1 MMKKIYLLTSF
12 LIAGFGFAQ
21 INKDIKT
28 GIITTVTNEKIAA
41 KDIKW
46 DKNGKASFLNASNKQ
61 MEDLY
66 ENSIKSLEPTEE
78 NTEIFTNI
86 TNEKPLDPS
95 VKKVIDDGLY
105 RPMLPEGIYV
115 TKQEFIDKAPSQK
128 KHLSKRGLY
137 GFEKPVLED
146 ADQICFF
153 FDEKESKLKNV
164 FAVVQN
170 GILYFNIKAIL
181 DIKNR
186 NKNDRAQDS
195 DNPNSFARATIGGNN
210 YYYSEINIGNV
221 WAKGLALNSPLGAA
235 IASPK
240 SGTITTDPYSNMT
253 AMNAYKGIVWDSANQ
268 EFNIF
273 KNCKDYNDFIKDK
286 SPEDVQEC
294 TTNQPDNFRVRKA
307 IEKIK

>member
-1 MMKKIYLLTSF
+1 MLKKIYLLASF
-12 LIAGFGFAQ
+12 LMAAFGFAQ

-28 GIITTVTNEKIAA
+28 GVITTVTNEKIAA
-41 KDIKW
+41 IDFKW

-66 ENSIKSLEPTEE
+66 ENSIKSLEPIEE
-78 NTEIFTNI
+78 NAENLSNI
-86 TNEKPLDPS
+86 TNQKALNPS
-95 VKKVIDDGLY
+95 VKKLIDDGLY

-115 TKQEFIDKAPSQK
+115 TKQEFIDKVPSQK
-128 KHLSKRGLY
+128 KQLSKRGLY

-170 GILYFNIKAIL
+170 GILYFSIKAIL
-181 DIKNR
+181 DFKNR

-195 DNPNSFARATIGGNN
+195 DNPNSFARSTIGGNN
-210 YYYSEINIGNV
+210 YYYAEINVGNV
-221 WAKGLALNSPLGAA
+221 WAKGLAMGTGGTGGYAMMQSQNS
-235 IASPK
+235 
-240 SGTITTDPYSNMT
+240 
-253 AMNAYKGIVWDSANQ
+253 YKGIVWDSANQ

-286 SPEDVQEC
+286 SPQDVQEC

>member
-1 MMKKIYLLTSF
+1 MKKNYLLTSF
-12 LIAGFGFAQ
+12 PMASFGFAQ
-21 INKDIKT
+21 INKEIKT

-46 DKNGKASFLNASNKQ
+46 DINGKASFLNAGNKQ

-78 NTEIFTNI
+78 NTVNFTSI

-95 VKKVIDDGLY
+95 IKKVVDDGLY
-105 RPMLPEGIYV
+105 RPILPEGIYV
-115 TKQEFIDKAPSQK
+115 TKQEFIDKIPSQK

-195 DNPNSFARATIGGNN
+195 DNPNSFARVTMGGNN
-210 YYYSEINIGNV
+210 FYYSEINVGNV
-221 WAKGLALNSPLGAA
+221 WAKGFAMGAGGTAGYSMMQSENS
-235 IASPK
+235 
-240 SGTITTDPYSNMT
+240 
-253 AMNAYKGIVWDSANQ
+253 YKGLVWDSKNQ

>member
-1 MMKKIYLLTSF
+1 MKKIYLIASF

-41 KDIKW
+41 TDITW
-46 DKNGKASFLNASNKQ
+46 DKNGKASFLNAANKQ

-66 ENSIKSLEPTEE
+66 ENSIKSIDATDTSSES
-78 NTEIFTNI
+78 FVNI
-86 TNEKPLDPS
+86 TKEKPLDPS
-95 VKKVIDDGLY
+95 VKKVVDDGLY

-115 TKQEFIDKAPSQK
+115 TKQEFLDKTPSQK
-128 KHLSKRGLY
+128 KNLSKRGLY

-181 DIKNR
+181 DVKNR
-186 NKNDRAQDS
+186 NKNDGSQDS
-195 DNPNSFARATIGGNN
+195 DNPNSFARATMGGNN
-210 YYYSEINIGNV
+210 YYYSEINVGNV
-221 WAKGLALNSPLGAA
+221 WTKGLGYGIGGGVGST
-235 IASPK
+235 IAS
-240 SGTITTDPYSNMT
+240 SAND
-253 AMNAYKGIVWDSANQ
+253 YKGVVWDSANQ

-286 SPEDVQEC
+286 SPEDVQVC
-294 TTNQPDNFRVRKA
+294 KTNQPDNLQVRKA